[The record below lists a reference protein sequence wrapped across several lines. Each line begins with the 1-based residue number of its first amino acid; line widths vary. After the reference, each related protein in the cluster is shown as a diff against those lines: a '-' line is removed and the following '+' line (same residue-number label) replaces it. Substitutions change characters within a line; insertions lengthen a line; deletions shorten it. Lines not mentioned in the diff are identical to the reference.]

1 MKTHTFDKLVI
12 VWAKNCPVLFIKELL
27 MNYQKLDATLATA
40 LNDVQNVEEPSLAV
54 FIHTEPILSP
64 AATAVLES
72 LGVNGVSS
80 GKDIFTA
87 TLSPNAIS
95 QLSEQ
100 TWVKYLKRSQQLHLV
115 NRRITTGKLGV

>member
-1 MKTHTFDKLVI
+1 
-12 VWAKNCPVLFIKELL
+12 
-27 MNYQKLDATLATA
+27 MNYQKLDAALATA
-40 LNDVQNVEEPSLAV
+40 LSDVQDSEETSLAV
-54 FIHTEPILSP
+54 FIHTEPILDS

-72 LGVNGVSS
+72 LGVSGVTS

-100 TWVKYLKRSQQLHLV
+100 PWVKYLKRSQQLRLL
-115 NRRITTGKLGV
+115 NKRINIGKLGV

>member
-1 MKTHTFDKLVI
+1 
-12 VWAKNCPVLFIKELL
+12 
-27 MNYQKLDATLATA
+27 MNYQKLDAALTTA
-40 LNDVQNVEEPSLAV
+40 LNDVQNLEEPSLGV
-54 FIHTEPILSP
+54 FIHTESVLDS

-72 LGVNGVSS
+72 FGVSGVSS

-100 TWVKYLKRSQQLHLV
+100 AWVKYLKRSQQLRLL
-115 NRRITTGKLGV
+115 NKRINIGKLGI

>member
-1 MKTHTFDKLVI
+1 
-12 VWAKNCPVLFIKELL
+12 
-27 MNYQKLDATLATA
+27 MNYQKLDAALTTA
-40 LNDVQNVEEPSLAV
+40 LNDVQNVEEPSLAI
-54 FIHTEPILSP
+54 FIHTEPILDS

-72 LGVNGVSS
+72 LGVSGVSS

-100 TWVKYLKRSQQLHLV
+100 PWVMSLKRSQQLRLV
-115 NRRITTGKLGV
+115 NQKKSLGSFSV

>member
-1 MKTHTFDKLVI
+1 
-12 VWAKNCPVLFIKELL
+12 
-27 MNYQKLDATLATA
+27 MNYHKLDAALATA
-40 LNDVQNVEEPSLAV
+40 LNDVQNSEEPNLGV
-54 FIHTEPILSP
+54 FIHTEPVLNS

-100 TWVKYLKRSQQLHLV
+100 PWVMSLKRSQQLRLV
-115 NRRITTGKLGV
+115 NRKINTPKLGV

>member
-1 MKTHTFDKLVI
+1 
-12 VWAKNCPVLFIKELL
+12 
-27 MNYQKLDATLATA
+27 MNYQKLDAALATV
-40 LNDVQNVEEPSLAV
+40 LNDVQDSEEPSLGV
-54 FIHTEPILSP
+54 FIHTEPILDS

-72 LGVNGVSS
+72 LGVSDVTN

-100 TWVKYLKRSQQLHLV
+100 SWVKYLKRSQQLGLV
-115 NRRITTGKLGV
+115 NKRMGIGSLGV